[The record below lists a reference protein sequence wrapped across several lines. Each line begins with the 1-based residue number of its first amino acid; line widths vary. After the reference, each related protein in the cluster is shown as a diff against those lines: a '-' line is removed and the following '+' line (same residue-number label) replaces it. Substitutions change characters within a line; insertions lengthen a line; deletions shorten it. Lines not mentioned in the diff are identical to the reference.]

1 MEDLHSTPHS
11 NNQGNLGI
19 SGNPDIAL
27 TPILPATTALEA
39 FVARVHIPR
48 GYSISTRGT
57 VKYVKDLRGNIA
69 QVVICHQ
76 PIGIVA
82 RSRDHRSS
90 NWAVRLAWLDSESR
104 VQSRLV
110 PAPVLSQPREFQI
123 LAKELAS
130 LGILFS
136 PGARTQAMLL
146 EYFFESQ
153 CISSMP
159 LERTVGHLGFLANK
173 GQPLKFVLPREALTA
188 PALPGQSVESEQ
200 IQFLSSTPV
209 PAHQAYH
216 SKGDLEGWKAAV
228 SPFGDNPLIV
238 ASVLFGLMGPFLCL
252 AEEENCGVHF
262 YGSTSCGKT
271 TAAQVCASVAGYPGN
286 PSRGNRQPSLFQ
298 TWNTTKNAVEQLLAP
313 HSGMTVIIDEVGAN
327 DCGFNLYN
335 AFSGLGKAK
344 LNEEGV
350 LRTQN
355 SWSAF
360 VLSTGEYSCNEHASL
375 KNQGQATAGSM
386 VRMMDVPISD
396 LHNQAQRLDAPQ
408 PPDLAVLG
416 PQVEQLQQDILSHYG
431 VALPALIAAF
441 FEEPLPEDRDLAAY
455 IKAELEDTHTA
466 LCEHL
471 QEAGISLVAPQRR
484 ALRRLA
490 LGLVIGSFACEKA
503 VLPFTYEQIEVAVL
517 ATAYAWLG
525 STQFTP
531 IDNQIEETLR
541 AYCLAFP
548 HLLTRD
554 FRQQDSSP
562 SSGVPF
568 LYYADKKLILF
579 SKAQLLRATGQ
590 RSITTVIQALSQ
602 KDYWCMSK
610 GENRPD
616 PKRPK
621 AADGYIASSRC
632 YMIYADVLFHDFFT
646 SIQDVPPP
654 LDELEPDEVPV
665 PFKI

>member
-1 MEDLHSTPHS
+1 MGNLHPTPHS
-11 NNQGNLGI
+11 SNQGNLGI
-19 SGNPDIAL
+19 SGNPDTAL

-48 GYSISTRGT
+48 GYSISTKGT
-57 VKYVKDLRGNIA
+57 VKHVKDPRGNIA
-69 QVVICHQ
+69 EVVICHQ

-123 LAKELAS
+123 LARELAS

-153 CISSMP
+153 RLSNMP
-159 LERTVGHLGFLANK
+159 LERTVGHLGFLASEEL
-173 GQPLKFVLPREALTA
+173 PLKFVLPSEVLTA
-188 PALPGQSVESEQ
+188 PALPGHSTESEQ
-200 IQFLSSTPV
+200 IQFLSCNPV
-209 PAHQAYH
+209 PAHKAYH
-216 SKGDLEGWKAAV
+216 SRGDLEGWKAAV

-262 YGSTSCGKT
+262 YGSTSCGKS
-271 TAAQVCASVAGYPGN
+271 TAAQVCASVAGYPAN

-327 DCGFNLYN
+327 DSGFNLYN

-375 KNQGQATAGSM
+375 KNQGQVAAGSM
-386 VRMMDVPISD
+386 VRMMDVPIGE
-396 LHNQAQRLDAPQ
+396 LHQEAQHLGAPL
-408 PPDLAVLG
+408 PPDLNVLAQ
-416 PQVEQLQQDILSHYG
+416 QVERLQQDILNHYG
-431 VALPALIAAF
+431 TALPALITAF
-441 FEEPLPEDRDLAAY
+441 FEEPLKEDLDFATS
-455 IKAELEDTHTA
+455 IKVYLEGTLES
-466 LCEHL
+466 LCEEI
-471 QEAGISLVAPQRR
+471 QESGITLISPQRR

-490 LGLVIGSFACEKA
+490 LAFVIGSFAREKG
-503 VLPFTYEQIEVAVL
+503 VIPFTEEQVSVAIL
-517 ATAYAWLG
+517 ATAHAWLG
-525 STQFTP
+525 STQFTSVER
-531 IDNQIEETLR
+531 QIEDSLR

-548 HLLTRD
+548 HLLTKD
-554 FRQQDSSP
+554 FRQQDSS
-562 SSGVPF
+562 SGNGLPY
-568 LYYADKKLILF
+568 LYYAEKKLILF
-579 SKAQLLRATGQ
+579 SKDQMLRATGQ
-590 RSITTVIQALSQ
+590 RSITTVIQALAK
-602 KDYWCMSK
+602 KDYWHSSK

-616 PKRPK
+616 PKRPR
-621 AADGYIASSRC
+621 AADGYISESRC
-632 YMIYADVLFHDFFT
+632 YMIYADVLLHDFFT
-646 SIQDVPPP
+646 PIQDVPAP